1 MKKSQYILLSLF
13 FIFVCG
19 NLSAQWF
26 AGIQGGYI
34 FPRNMGES
42 SLHFNRTIEKD
53 YYNDTDP
60 KITKEEI
67 RFNVWESFSYGI
79 SGGYRMNKLEFNLAV
94 LFTSNTSNQ
103 QLPNN
108 TIETVYTQY
117 NPLNDNTIVQNEYRE
132 FYNKSLILSP
142 GIKYN
147 FSIGNFRISP
157 FTYLSLQFTQ
167 LIEHNSRFYETDLYY
182 LHSEEAVYREYK
194 YTPDFKITDIFNPE
208 AGVSIEYMFGP
219 QFSAYINSSI
229 TLLKMNITFNN
240 RQTIKEEMNEE
251 GAFFEENY
259 SYEEQT
265 PFTANLQLCPTT
277 GGSNIK
283 TNIGFRYYFNNTKN

>member
-1 MKKSQYILLSLF
+1 MKKTQYILLSLF

-94 LFTSNTSNQ
+94 LFTSNISNQ
-103 QLPNN
+103 QLPHNK
-108 TIETVYTQY
+108 IKTVYTQY

-147 FSIGNFRISP
+147 FSIGNFKISP
-157 FTYLSLQFTQ
+157 FTYLSLQFTR
-167 LIEHNSRFYETDLYY
+167 LIEHNSRFYEMV
-182 LHSEEAVYREYK
+182 LHNIHTEEAVYREYK

-265 PFTANLQLCPTT
+265 PFTANL
-277 GGSNIK
+277 SNIK